1 MIAVTTGVRARLV
14 RLLRRVDDERG
25 SATVEFA
32 MTMPA
37 LILVVSF
44 VAASLGV
51 TSQSVRLADAAAVVA
66 RQTARGDGS
75 SVGATLERL
84 APGARLVRS
93 DGSDLVCVD
102 LHRDV
107 RLGPVGGPVTLTSRS
122 CAPTAGR

>member
-1 MIAVTTGVRARLV
+1 VIAVTTGVRARLV

-66 RQTARGDGS
+66 RQTARGDRG
-75 SVGATLERL
+75 SVGSTLARL
-84 APGARLVRS
+84 APGAAVS
-93 DGSDLVCVD
+93 EFVTADLVCVD
-102 LHRDV
+102 LRRQV
-107 RLGPVGGPVTLTSRS
+107 RLGLVGEVALASRS
-122 CAPTAGR
+122 CAPRAGG

>member
-66 RQTARGDGS
+66 RQPARGDRGS
-75 SVGATLERL
+75 GGPTLARL
-84 APGARLVRS
+84 APGAAVS
-93 DGSDLVCVD
+93 ESVTADLVCVD
-102 LHRDV
+102 LRRQV
-107 RLGPVGGPVTLTSRS
+107 RLGLVGEVALASRS
-122 CAPTAGR
+122 CAPRAGG

>member
-66 RQTARGDGS
+66 RQTARGDRG
-75 SVGATLERL
+75 SVGPTLARL
-84 APGARLVRS
+84 APGAAVS
-93 DGSDLVCVD
+93 ESVTADLVCVD
-102 LHRDV
+102 LRRQV
-107 RLGPVGGPVTLTSRS
+107 RLGLVGEVALASRS
-122 CAPTAGR
+122 CAPRAGG